1 MDTVT
6 TVEGVVAL
14 KADYEHLNQAA
25 ASTLP
30 FALHDWHV
38 AWCRHFFN
46 CSRQI
51 QDELLFLVMREA
63 AGSCIGILPFILS
76 RRRVG
81 PLKVVSVDL
90 LGADPA
96 ITEIRTPLVAPGYER
111 LAAYAAQSRLNTLGN
126 WDWIYWTGIGGAFG
140 ETLAAGGRLL
150 WQPAVTDFVLDMP
163 PTWGEFR
170 LRLNRNIRESL
181 RHCYNSLKRDH
192 HSFELQVIDSLP
204 ELQRG
209 LDRFLALHL
218 MRANAESGP
227 MHPDRF
233 ASRVSREFLF
243 DVCER
248 LCRRGA
254 LRLFQLKVGSKIV
267 AMRMG
272 FLTGDGLYLYY
283 SGFDPAW
290 SRYSVMTTALAEIIK
305 YAIAHGI
312 KTVNLSPGKVVSKT
326 RWGPREV
333 DYHSA
338 YEQGA
343 RLRSRLARRVYVRAK
358 SGEGL
363 PSWLL
368 QHVIA
373 ARRDWH

>member
-6 TVEGVVAL
+6 TVEGVAAL
-14 KADYEHLNQAA
+14 KPDYEHLNQAA
-25 ASTLP
+25 ANTLP

-81 PLKVVSVDL
+81 PLKIVSVDL
-90 LGADPA
+90 LGPDPA

-111 LAAYAAQSRLNTLGN
+111 IVAHVAQSRLGTLGH
-126 WDWIYWTGIGGAFG
+126 WDWIHWTGIGGAFG
-140 ETLAAGGRLL
+140 ETLAAGGRLQ
-150 WQPAVTDFVLDMP
+150 WQPALTDFVLDMP
-163 PTWGEFR
+163 PTWEEFR
-170 LRLNRNIRESL
+170 LHLNRNIRESL
-181 RHCYNSLKRDH
+181 RHCYNSLRRDH
-192 HSFELQVIDSLP
+192 YPFQLQVIDTLP

-218 MRANAESGP
+218 MRAHAESGP

-248 LCRRGA
+248 LCRRGV
-254 LRLFQLKVGSKIV
+254 LRLFQLKVGSDIV

-272 FLTGDGLYLYY
+272 FLTGNSLYLYY
-283 SGFDPAW
+283 SGYDPAW

-305 YAIAHGI
+305 YAIEHGI
-312 KTVNLSPGKVVSKT
+312 KTVNLSPAEDISKT
-326 RWGPREV
+326 RWSPRQV
-333 DYHSA
+333 DYQSA

-343 RLRSRLARRVYVRAK
+343 RLRSRLARQAYVVAK

-363 PSWLL
+363 PSRLL